1 MAQLGRSCGAVL
13 LSMSVVAAIAACST
27 GEVSIPDPKP
37 MPAEAAD
44 GGTPTTT
51 GPTFHKDIEP
61 ILQAHCQKCHTEG
74 GLAPFAL
81 LTYADAK
88 IRSAAMVAETK
99 ARRMPPWG
107 ALDTS
112 ECKPRLPWNHDER
125 LGESDIALLDAW
137 DAAGKPEGDPND
149 APPRRAL
156 PALDLHDATD
166 TLVPKAAFTTS
177 GDRDQF
183 RCFVLDHPY
192 KDGVYVTGIQVLP
205 GNPKVVH
212 HAVVFT
218 DPGGTFAAKA
228 GPDGSFDC
236 SSSAMTND
244 GDSQASSQSSTLHVW
259 APGITPVDL
268 PSNIA
273 IPLLPNSKLI
283 MQIHYS
289 PGGAKADPD
298 LTKVQLR
305 TTTKKPE
312 YLLFTTSV
320 GNAPLQLPDGDGLI
334 PSADDP
340 GGKPLFEIPRNVHD
354 HVERMQFTIPPKQA
368 GAEDQT
374 IWIYGLMAH
383 QHLAGIDVK
392 IEHERAGDTQCLLQD
407 RWDFHWQRMY
417 TYAADVSKL
426 PTLEPGDKIKLRCT
440 YDNSMANRR
449 LGPEYKARGLTPM
462 DLHLGEQTLDEM
474 CLVLPQ
480 LLVKNP

>member
-1 MAQLGRSCGAVL
+1 
-13 LSMSVVAAIAACST
+13 
-27 GEVSIPDPKP
+27 
-37 MPAEAAD
+37 
-44 GGTPTTT
+44 
-51 GPTFHKDIEP
+51 
-61 ILQAHCQKCHTEG
+61 
-74 GLAPFAL
+74 
-81 LTYADAK
+81 
-88 IRSAAMVAETK
+88 
-99 ARRMPPWG
+99 
-107 ALDTS
+107 
-112 ECKPRLPWNHDER
+112 
-125 LGESDIALLDAW
+125 
-137 DAAGKPEGDPND
+137 
-149 APPRRAL
+149 
-156 PALDLHDATD
+156 
-166 TLVPKAAFTTS
+166 
-177 GDRDQF
+177 
-183 RCFVLDHPY
+183 
-192 KDGVYVTGIQVLP
+192 
-205 GNPKVVH
+205 
-212 HAVVFT
+212 
-218 DPGGTFAAKA
+218 
-228 GPDGSFDC
+228 
-236 SSSAMTND
+236 MTND

-289 PGGAKADPD
+289 PGGTKADPD